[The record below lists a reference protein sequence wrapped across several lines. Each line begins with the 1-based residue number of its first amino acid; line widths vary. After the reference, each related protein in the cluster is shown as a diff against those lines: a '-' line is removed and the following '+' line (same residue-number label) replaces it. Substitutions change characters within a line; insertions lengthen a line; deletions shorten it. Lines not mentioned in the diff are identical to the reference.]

1 MDRDQAM
8 SGRTMDEQIRFDRRG
23 LVPAVVQDAATDE
36 ALMVAWM
43 NREALRLTRETGQVH
58 FWSRSREEL
67 WHKGAT
73 SGNFLNV
80 REILADCDA
89 DTLLVRVDP
98 EGPACHT
105 GRRSCFF
112 RTVTEDTIDAPA
124 GASDAILEELFAVI
138 LDRKAKRPPGSY
150 TVALFDA
157 GEDEILK
164 KGGGGGN
171 GGRARGEGAGRRA
184 IDLGVGRPDLPPPGP
199 DGGTRAQV
207 VQRGAGAG
215 ETPSPG
221 RFIRSSASEPHPL
234 GWGEKAGAGLRCPR

>member
-1 MDRDQAM
+1 MDGDQMM
-8 SGRTMDEQIRFDRRG
+8 SERTVEEQIRFDRRG
-23 LVPAVVQDAATDE
+23 LVPAVVQDAATGE
-36 ALMVAWM
+36 VLMVAWM

-73 SGNFLNV
+73 SGNSLTV

-112 RTVTEDTIDAPA
+112 RTVTEDVAGVPA
-124 GASDAILEELFAVI
+124 QDSGDILEELFAVI
-138 LDRKAKRPPGSY
+138 LDRKADRPSGSY
-150 TVALFDA
+150 TAGLFAA

-164 KGGGGGN
+164 KVGEEAMEVVLAAKRQGD
-171 GGRARGEGAGRRA
+171 RRLIAELADLTYHLLVLTAARGLEWSDVEQELARR
-184 IDLGVGRPDLPPPGP
+184 R
-199 DGGTRAQV
+199 R
-207 VQRGAGAG
+207 
-215 ETPSPG
+215 
-221 RFIRSSASEPHPL
+221 
-234 GWGEKAGAGLRCPR
+234 